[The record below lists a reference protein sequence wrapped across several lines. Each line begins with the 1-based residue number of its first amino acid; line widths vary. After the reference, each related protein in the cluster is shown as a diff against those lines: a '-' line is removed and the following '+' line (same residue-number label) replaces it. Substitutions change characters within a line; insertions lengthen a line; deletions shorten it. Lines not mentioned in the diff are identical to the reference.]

1 MSTSSNIDYKFLLEI
16 DNNPIIVFNNDGKIL
31 CLNNNA
37 EILMGKVSTK
47 EIFHLAISNAPKDYG
62 TKTTQIELTYGHLKF
77 YAINVSY
84 NCDDWIAIRLYYR
97 PRNKQLAK
105 RVTSNNEVLTDINLL
120 LDVAIV
126 QFKIDS
132 TTNVK
137 VFTDQE
143 IPKTL
148 LNQNDFLK
156 LLRKTLSSFK
166 SASYLDISLQLGI
179 GEHIIIEGKR
189 YSLIILTFK
198 SNGRHCNE
206 DKSIK
211 ELSDE
216 LFLVSELSENSIGFE
231 IPLIDS

>member
-1 MSTSSNIDYKFLLEI
+1 MSTSNIDYKFLIEI

-37 EILMGKVSTK
+37 EILMGCVSTK
-47 EIFHLAISNAPKDYG
+47 EMFHLAISNAPKEYG
-62 TKTTQIELTYGHLKF
+62 TKTTQLELSYGHLKF

-84 NCDDWIAIRLYYR
+84 NSDEWIAIRLYYR
-97 PRNKQLAK
+97 PRDKQLAK
-105 RVTSNNEVLTDINLL
+105 RVNSNSEILTDINRL

-132 TTNVK
+132 TTDIK
-137 VFTDQE
+137 VFTDQD

-148 LNQNDFLK
+148 LNQNSFLK

-166 SASYLDISLQLGI
+166 TASYLDISLKLGI
-179 GEHIIIEGKR
+179 GEHIIIGDKR
-189 YSLIILTFK
+189 YPLINLTFN
-198 SNGRHCNE
+198 SNGRYCDE

-211 ELSDE
+211 ELSNE
-216 LFLVSELSENSIGFE
+216 LFLVSELAESSIGFE
-231 IPLIDS
+231 IPLIDN